1 MTLHPQYITDV
12 NGKAISVIL
21 PMKEFK
27 NILEEL
33 EDKEDVRLYDE
44 AKKYDTGERILFSEY
59 LKKRKKKK

>member
-12 NGKAISVIL
+12 NGKTISVIL

-27 NILEEL
+27 SILEEL
-33 EDKEDVRLYDE
+33 EDKEDIRLYDE
-44 AKKYDTGERILFSEY
+44 AKKNDTGERIFFSEY